1 MRRCIG
7 LGLVLAL
14 SAAPGTLLGQE
25 PGAVG
30 APAEAPVPQAPQVQ
44 TPPAPLAPVSPQE
57 AGQTRQ
63 QLREL
68 LRELPPSV
76 QGVVQLDPS
85 MLDNAQFMA
94 VYPRLAG
101 FLAQH
106 PELRRDPAFF
116 FGSNFG
122 GRVSY
127 SSEPNALRTF
137 ESLATGTLVLTG
149 VMTALIVLGWLLGQA
164 VSYRRWIRRSRMQAE
179 MHTKILDR
187 LPSNEDLLAYI
198 QTPAGRDLM
207 SFASPAPIE
216 SGEGQATPAPLGR
229 ILWSVQ
235 IGVVLAALGMGLLF
249 VQRTVPEEVV
259 QGFGALGIIVLTV
272 GLGAIASAGVA
283 WGLSLRLGILPAHKD
298 GSSPDA

>member
-7 LGLVLAL
+7 FGLVLAL
-14 SAAPGTLLGQE
+14 AAAPATLLGQE
-25 PGAVG
+25 PGGTDVPA
-30 APAEAPVPQAPQVQ
+30 APLAPQPPQVAA
-44 TPPAPLAPVSPQE
+44 PPAPVAPVSPQE
-57 AGQTRQ
+57 AGETRQ

-76 QGVVQLDPS
+76 QGVIQLDPS

-94 VYPRLAG
+94 VYPRLAA

-106 PELRRDPAFF
+106 PELRRDTAFF

-122 GRVSY
+122 GRVVFN
-127 SSEPNALRTF
+127 SEPNAIRTF
-137 ESLATGTLVLTG
+137 ENIVSGTLVLTG
-149 VMTALIVLGWLLGQA
+149 VMTGLIVFGWLIGQL

-207 SFASPAPIE
+207 SFASPAPFE
-216 SGEGQATPAPLGR
+216 GGEGQATPAPLGR

-249 VQRTVPEEVV
+249 VQRTVPEEVA

-283 WGLSLRLGILPAHKD
+283 WGLSLRLGILPAHKY